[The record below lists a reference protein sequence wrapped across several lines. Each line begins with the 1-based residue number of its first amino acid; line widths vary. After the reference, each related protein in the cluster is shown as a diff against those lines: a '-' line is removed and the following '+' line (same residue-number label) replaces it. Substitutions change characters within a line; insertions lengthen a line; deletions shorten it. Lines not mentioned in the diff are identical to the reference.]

1 MKYSEFK
8 QQQKNIVR
16 PEPEVNESCQIPTL
30 ENYLYWRN
38 QCEMF
43 ENEDISESLT
53 ADDYKAFEANLQ
65 KIIDNFNWKCE
76 EEAVD
81 ETQFEQVERHMQATD
96 WTWGGIALNGKKP
109 ISPTPEDME
118 KCIRDLFYHC
128 LESGLPQA
136 SSATGGFY
144 VSTDIY
150 NHKVEV
156 KFDVSEA
163 TADDSREDV
172 WG

>member
-8 QQQKNIVR
+8 QQQMDTFHRK
-16 PEPEVNESCQIPTL
+16 PAVNESCQISTL

-43 ENEDISESLT
+43 EDKDISESLT

-65 KIIDNFNWKCE
+65 KIIDNFHWKCE
-76 EEAVD
+76 EGAIE
-81 ETQFEQVERHMQATD
+81 ESQFEQVERHMQATD
-96 WTWGGIALNGKKP
+96 WTWGSTALNGRKP
-109 ISPTPEDME
+109 KSPTPADME
-118 KCIRDLFYHC
+118 LCIRDLFYHC
-128 LESGLPQA
+128 LESGFAQA
-136 SSATGGFY
+136 YSATGGFY

-150 NHKVEV
+150 SHKVEV
-156 KFDVSEA
+156 KFDVIEA
-163 TADDSREDV
+163 TADDSQDDV